1 MADARKMQL
10 AYDALVGRFVLPVVE
25 GGAGELDRP
34 IGPGCFSFFADT
46 SATSPEVDERIF
58 DAMHRAASGVA
69 PVETVPWPSPGLV
82 ALAAAAHDLLALT
95 DPSLEGLFARGARK
109 TMLAWTDRWLSFVPA
124 PTTRG
129 DALARH
135 ALLGPLLAARRK
147 DVVVKTWM
155 YTYRFTGRA
164 VPWTPDVMP
173 RFMFPRQEEK
183 LSRLVDLVDGIDER
197 TKLGLRDR
205 LEALV
210 SRSPVTELLTVSQRP
225 KFRFGLAS
233 LAVLSDPAIR
243 GAIARELVAED
254 EWKSASVLARAVA
267 MPLLRADA
275 RLVAIAVKLLVE
287 MIQTRALDGSQQD
300 ALPTTLDEGALR
312 YAALLPAM
320 LDHPRMLE
328 ELRILD
334 DGDRAKLQLRAERL
348 RPRLTEGLV
357 KDASAL
363 LDLV

>member
-1 MADARKMQL
+1 MADARKMQM
-10 AYDALVGRFVLPVVE
+10 AYDALVGRFVLPIVE

-34 IGPGCFSFFADT
+34 IGPGCFSFFTDT

-58 DAMHRAASGVA
+58 DAMHRAASGFV

-82 ALAAAAHDLLALT
+82 ALAAAAHDLLAVT
-95 DPSLEGLFARGARK
+95 DPALDSIFSRGARR
-109 TMLAWTDRWLSFVPA
+109 TILAWTDRWLSFVPA

-164 VPWTPDVMP
+164 VPFAPEVMP
-173 RFMFPRQEEK
+173 RFLLPRREEK
-183 LSRLVDLVDGIDER
+183 LARLVDLVDGVDER
-197 TKLGLRDR
+197 AQLHLRDR

-210 SRSPVTELLTVSQRP
+210 SRSPVTELLTARERRH
-225 KFRFGLAS
+225 FRFGLAS
-233 LAVLSDPAIR
+233 LAVLSDPALR
-243 GAIARELVAED
+243 GAIARELVAEH
-254 EWKSASVLARAVA
+254 EWKSASVLAAA
-267 MPLLRADA
+267 ISPPLLAADDA
-275 RLVAIAVKLLVE
+275 LWGIAVRLLVE
-287 MIQTRALDGSQQD
+287 MVLTRALDGSRED
-300 ALPTTLDEGALR
+300 AIPTTLDEGALR

-328 ELRILD
+328 ELRLLD
-334 DGDRAKLQLRAERL
+334 DGDRAALQLRAERL
-348 RPRLTEGLV
+348 RARVDDARL
-357 KDASAL
+357 KDATAL
-363 LDLV
+363 LDLT